1 METVSRRILLG
12 FGAAATAVPVLA
24 GTSALA
30 SQLVTVGYRDA
41 GSSDRM
47 IATPAMERSLS
58 RAATRVP
65 DADGDLTRIAQ
76 HARSAHGEV
85 IDIAGTV
92 TGSDGRTPVA
102 NATVEIL
109 QACALGD
116 PDGTGAGTGA
126 GTGPTDPNFQYY
138 ARVRTDR
145 RGRFLFRT
153 VKPGVIGAR
162 APFVQLEISGGG
174 ATLLTQMFFE
184 GEARNATDPVLQAI
198 SDIRSRQ
205 RAIARAVSG
214 IGAGEPAMFYHHI
227 VLGTI

>member
-1 METVSRRILLG
+1 METVSRRILVG
-12 FGAAATAVPVLA
+12 FGAAATALPVLT
-24 GTSALA
+24 GTAALA

-41 GSSDRM
+41 GGPDRM

-65 DADGDLTRIAQ
+65 DADSDLTRIAQ

-92 TGSDGRTPVA
+92 TGPDGRTPVA

-116 PDGTGAGTGA
+116 PEGTGA

-145 RGRFLFRT
+145 SGRFLFRT

-162 APFVQLEISGGG
+162 APFVQLEIRAGGG
-174 ATLLTQMFFE
+174 TLLTQMFFE
-184 GEARNATDPVLQAI
+184 GEARNAADPVLQAI
-198 SDIRSRQ
+198 NDSRTRQ

-214 IGAGEPAMFYHHI
+214 IGPGEPAMFYHHI